1 MDLVYLMKLLFLV
14 VQCASLVTDFCYAAR
29 SLYFVGPGFPV
40 VLLSSPRTLSRMFSP
55 SVLATSLTRSRASK
69 KEALRFPYFRG
80 LLSAPLSGLSGVPRG
95 YIAAPSLPSVI
106 QLCRRHSVLVKHDS
120 APESACDAS
129 TFLPSP
135 GSSAVPSAMSSA
147 SHGPVVD
154 GTILLSSLT
163 SVPSWC
169 QAFFTR
175 DRYRRLAVKGV
186 LDLSKSQDSRDKA
199 SKPQHAGVGCRSSPE
214 GAEQSLP
221 PEGVCGNQ
229 SRDTAATDNSEN
241 SSLCHA
247 TPSNARGS
255 SVSLSSVCT
264 ASSVEDG
271 RVEKGPKKECREN
284 EEEGYGHLLHDLL
297 RAYGGVKDLQY
308 FVSDE
313 SGTEECS
320 FEEGHVKRDVSPSQF
335 PSSLKVSHDLSS
347 SEKQHDHFSSVSGT
361 KIPQMIVLCHVG
373 RNVCGHKGVAH
384 GGFTA
389 TIMDN
394 SLGYASHFIFSRAA
408 TKSLEVK
415 FIRPLLADSLI
426 LVDVSVE
433 SVDYTAGTCTVVGK
447 IYALKPGAHSPQSTS
462 GVQSKSEEKKE
473 SSGPGAVSTKTG
485 AAAVLPPGVWVV
497 ATGKAVMVDV
507 TEKWKDI
514 K

>member
-1 MDLVYLMKLLFLV
+1 MFSSTVIATFP
-14 VQCASLVTDFCYAAR
+14 AR
-29 SLYFVGPGFPV
+29 SR
-40 VLLSSPRTLSRMFSP
+40 LS
-55 SVLATSLTRSRASK
+55 K
-69 KEALRFPYFRG
+69 QEALRCPHIRR
-80 LLSAPLSGLSGVPRG
+80 LLSAPFSSLSRLPRR
-95 YIAAPSLPSVI
+95 YMAAPGSPTDIQACRQPNLLAKNDSVPEGACASSTCPPSLGSSP
-106 QLCRRHSVLVKHDS
+106 
-120 APESACDAS
+120 
-129 TFLPSP
+129 LPSP
-135 GSSAVPSAMSSA
+135 MSSSA
-147 SHGPVVD
+147 SHGPLID
-154 GTILLSSLT
+154 GTVLLSSLT

-186 LDLSKSQDSRDKA
+186 LDLSKRRDSGDTT
-199 SKPQHAGVGCRSSPE
+199 SKPQHGGDECRSAPE
-214 GAEQSLP
+214 GAEESLS
-221 PEGVCGNQ
+221 PEGVSGNQ
-229 SRDTAATDNSEN
+229 SRDTTATTNSK
-241 SSLCHA
+241 SSPLCHA
-247 TPSNARGS
+247 TPGNARGS

-271 RVEKGPKKECREN
+271 RVEKGAKKECSGN

-313 SGTEECS
+313 SGAEERS
-320 FEEGHVKRDVSPSQF
+320 SKEAHVKGDVSPSQF
-335 PSSLKVSHDLSS
+335 PSSLKVSHDFAS
-347 SEKQHDHFSSVSGT
+347 SEEQHGRVSSVSG
-361 KIPQMIVLCHVG
+361 KRIPQMIVLCHVG

-433 SVDYTAGTCTVVGK
+433 SVDYTVGTCTVVGK
-447 IYALKPGAHSPQSTS
+447 IYALKPGAHSTQSTS
-462 GVQSKSEEKKE
+462 GVPSKSEEKKE
-473 SSGPGAVSTKTG
+473 SSGPGAVSTKAG
-485 AAAVLPPGVWVV
+485 ATAVLPPGVWVV